1 MNEITPPTA
10 PSQHSQFFERFLE
23 TAGPSMPDIDTN
35 FVQPAARAA
44 HTPSTNELTVT
55 SHGRYD
61 VTTASGTVYLLDLDA
76 STALRRPR
84 AAPAE
89 GSPASDLRKDGA
101 PVRLINI
108 VRCVVGENLTLSL
121 GGVDDYPGYAG
132 TTRLAT
138 RVISI
143 VAAA

>member
-1 MNEITPPTA
+1 M
-10 PSQHSQFFERFLE
+10 
-23 TAGPSMPDIDTN
+23 
-35 FVQPAARAA
+35 
-44 HTPSTNELTVT
+44 NELTTT
-55 SHGRYD
+55 SHGRFD
-61 VTTASGTVYLLDLDA
+61 VTTTSGTVYLLDLDA
-76 STALRRPR
+76 RTALRRPR
-84 AAPAE
+84 AAPSAGNE
-89 GSPASDLRKDGA
+89 SSDLRKDGA

-138 RVISI
+138 SVISI